1 MRHFG
6 VVFLW
11 LLAGLLACSDI
22 DEVET
27 GRLLI
32 EPEEVVFSVPER
44 GSRVS
49 RARVELY
56 NVGQGPLPLVG
67 VRIEEQDELAEI
79 AIVDE
84 ADHQGERYLAPND
97 VEYVTLEWTALDAV
111 ADTGALP
118 SYLTTAHPLRFP
130 YEHQTLIQV

>member
-111 ADTGALP
+111 ADTALP